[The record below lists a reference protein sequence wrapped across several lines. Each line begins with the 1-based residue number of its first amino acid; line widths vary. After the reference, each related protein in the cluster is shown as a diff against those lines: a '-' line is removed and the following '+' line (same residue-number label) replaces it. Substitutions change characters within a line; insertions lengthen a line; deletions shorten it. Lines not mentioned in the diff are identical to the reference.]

1 MMEARVVV
9 LLSAMLASLGAIHG
23 SQHSRPEVKVMV
35 MQKGLSYANNIL
47 VSKIVQEIEG
57 LRIPSVKPRSSLT
70 LYHSAV
76 TSAVIKSTALLADG
90 SMNALT
96 LILDLQRI
104 QIQGSYMSDFWFGTS
119 VGYYDL
125 NLNKVR
131 ITKHL
136 AIGKDELGRPTVSS
150 KSCQTVIEDSK
161 MTFSK
166 GTSAWTDFILTTLVA
181 IARKTIQTKI
191 ENLMCQSITAA
202 IIEKGED
209 IPKAYSAARP
219 VDNCSA
225 IEFPLLDNPT
235 IKHGQIDFFLQGNVS
250 STCRPLIYSRSR
262 GASRVFRVDPLS
274 PDKMLHVVIG
284 DDLVN
289 TLLEL
294 RYWSKKLDI
303 GFIGGMG
310 VSIKLTTPPVYTTT
324 PDGATIRAPAVV
336 SDNNISVSMAFTA
349 SVIISENNGSLVFEI
364 IQISLVRTQLIKAG
378 ADGVT
383 NKMLLDVIT
392 RSETEIVERL
402 NRIFS
407 NTLPLPLIRGMIL
420 QNNEIS
426 YDQGVTILSS
436 DFLV

>member
-70 LYHSAV
+70 LYYYAKKNSHLGF
-76 TSAVIKSTALLADG
+76 TKERW
-90 SMNALT
+90 
-96 LILDLQRI
+96 ILRLELK
-104 QIQGSYMSDFWFGTS
+104 QGSDHET
-119 VGYYDL
+119 
-125 NLNKVR
+125 
-131 ITKHL
+131 
-136 AIGKDELGRPTVSS
+136 LGN
-150 KSCQTVIEDSK
+150 C
-161 MTFSK
+161 
-166 GTSAWTDFILTTLVA
+166 FILTTLVA